1 MVERTG
7 RDAERSYWVLRAQLG
22 SREALDR
29 VLRSIQAPLFR
40 YLRALVGDRALA
52 EDVLQDVMLLVC
64 RKLRWLREP
73 ALFDAWA
80 FRIAT
85 REAFHRLRRERR
97 WAGRLDD
104 AALEAVPAPA
114 AEETDRFDVA
124 PERLAELVQALAPAS
139 RAVVTLHYGE
149 GLTIQEAADVLGI
162 PPGTAKSR
170 LAYGLAAL
178 RSKLASA
185 GATAAEREATDHAT
199 HTRARVRGRG
209 GDHGDDRET

>member
-1 MVERTG
+1 
-7 RDAERSYWVLRAQLG
+7 VLRAQLG

-29 VLRSIQAPLFR
+29 VLRSVQAPLFR
-40 YLRALVGDRALA
+40 YLRALVGDHALA
-52 EDVLQDVMLLVC
+52 EDVLQDVMLLIC

-104 AALEAVPAPA
+104 DAALEALPAPA

-149 GLTIQEAADVLGI
+149 GLTIHEAADVLGI

-178 RSKLASA
+178 RARLADTGARATSA
-185 GATAAEREATDHAT
+185 EHDTTDHAT
-199 HTRARVRGRG
+199 GARGRAEG